1 MYYYIVNPAAGKGRY
16 RHIQD
21 KLRSQLTQLGLVG
34 DFTKTAGPGDAT
46 KLAAAAAEKGFNTI
60 VIIGGDETV
69 NEAVNGI
76 ADKGIAVGIIPIGT
90 SNKLA
95 HHLGITDWQAAIPIL
110 AARRL
115 TSYALIAAGQKYFLS
130 NLTIGLETDLD
141 KRLDAT
147 SGLPQRVRRFTQGW
161 QHARKFQPVEF
172 KLKLDDSI
180 EVGGKLFSMSIGN
193 QKFQNAQASNQL
205 VVSISAKPNRAQL
218 GSYLWQW
225 LRQDSPLEDIATT
238 RLFASRILLETEP
251 ATGIMADGKL
261 TGRTPMA
268 IRLTDKEVRFIC
280 NKPQS
285 EMAKRKTD

>member
-1 MYYYIVNPAAGKGRY
+1 
-16 RHIQD
+16 
-21 KLRSQLTQLGLVG
+21 
-34 DFTKTAGPGDAT
+34 
-46 KLAAAAAEKGFNTI
+46 
-60 VIIGGDETV
+60 
-69 NEAVNGI
+69 
-76 ADKGIAVGIIPIGT
+76 
-90 SNKLA
+90 
-95 HHLGITDWQAAIPIL
+95 
-110 AARRL
+110 
-115 TSYALIAAGQKYFLS
+115 
-130 NLTIGLETDLD
+130 
-141 KRLDAT
+141 
-147 SGLPQRVRRFTQGW
+147 
-161 QHARKFQPVEF
+161 
-172 KLKLDDSI
+172 
-180 EVGGKLFSMSIGN
+180 MSIGN